1 MSKKMKKKQLD
12 WEEIMQD
19 SAEVMIACIKSGTE
33 ITTLPALYVQLQ
45 KKYSIEGKQIPAQN
59 TYRQEM
65 HRRLN
70 LKSNQRMVKTALY
83 QLAGAYYRFSVEE
96 LAKDAVIATSSIDRN
111 CSWLFIQVK
120 RQVSGE
126 STAQKYRM
134 MQKHLYHLS
143 HKLKEE
149 FKDHIIFASFDRDT
163 LVILCKSP
171 NAREA
176 IASYIRQCQEPD
188 ASEKKV

>member
-1 MSKKMKKKQLD
+1 MKKKQLN

-19 SAEVMIACIKSGTE
+19 SAEVMMECIKNGTE

-45 KKYSIEGKQIPAQN
+45 KKYSIEGKQLPAQN

-65 HRRLN
+65 HKRLN
-70 LKSNQRMVKTALY
+70 LQPNQRMVKTALY
-83 QLAGAYYRFSVEE
+83 QLAGAYDKLAVQT
-96 LAKDAVIATSSIDRN
+96 LAKEAMIAASNTDRN
-111 CSWLFIQVK
+111 CSWLFIRVK
-120 RQVSGE
+120 RKVSGE

-149 FKDHIIFASFDRDT
+149 FRTSILFASFDRDT
-163 LVILCKSP
+163 LVILCKDN
-171 NAREA
+171 NAMLA
-176 IASYIRQCQEPD
+176 IRQYLDSCKTD
-188 ASEKKV
+188 KSEKKV

>member
-1 MSKKMKKKQLD
+1 MNRKQLN

-19 SAEVMIACIKSGTE
+19 SAEVMMECIINGTE
-33 ITTLPALYVQLQ
+33 ISTLPALYVQLQ
-45 KKYSIEGKQIPAQN
+45 KKYCIEGKQIPAQN

-65 HRRLN
+65 HKRLN
-70 LKSNQRMVKTALY
+70 LQPNQRMVKTALY
-83 QLAGAYYRFSVEE
+83 QLAGAYDKLTVQT
-96 LAKDAVIATSSIDRN
+96 LAKEATIATSSIDRN
-111 CSWLFIQVK
+111 CSWLFIRLK

-149 FKDHIIFASFDRDT
+149 FKDNILFASFDRDT
-163 LVILCKSP
+163 LAILCKSP

-176 IASYIRQCQEPD
+176 IASYIRKCREPD
-188 ASEKKV
+188 ASGKRV